1 MMKREL
7 YEAKFDNIKNE
18 SDILKK
24 NESKARKAKR
34 YGIVKRINVEFTNYD
49 DSKKEH
55 KVKMQNISR
64 TGVLIFSRYYLED
77 ELIIKISE
85 NIKLNSKIVRR
96 GILEDKN
103 MYFYGVMYNDP
114 LSPSTF
120 NSMINGELCYDYERC
135 CRAEININYWDRL

>member
-77 ELIIKISE
+77 EIT
-85 NIKLNSKIVRR
+85 IKLSEKVKVESKIVRR
-96 GILEDKN
+96 GIVEEEN
-103 MYFYGVMYNDP
+103 IYYYGISYNEP
-114 LSPSTF
+114 FSPSTF
-120 NSMINGELCYDYERC
+120 NGLMKDEMPYDFERC
-135 CRAEININYWDRL
+135 CSN